1 MSEKYINHSKI
12 TKNNM
17 KIFIVIL
24 LILSSSICLAQPIKS
39 IPYGDVVYEFTQV
52 KTKDDFIV
60 DTKIKVINK
69 SDGKVLYENMMDEI
83 KKDDEKTGFQ
93 YLQEYRLI
101 DLNGDGSDELILN
114 GYVGMSPYFL
124 FGNGYII
131 DKTKSYL
138 PLYEIQ
144 NLNMQAIDSVS
155 MILEIIEKESP
166 AVLGLWNIY
175 HVKYNGELELVPYVT
190 EEFSSMLTYENYE
203 NITRNHKEMNPE
215 DDICKNS
222 PLSPTMEEFYS
233 YYWRAVENV
242 FYNAYINNVFY
253 LAEAWFLKHN
263 NCPDKNKILEVIL
276 KDSEKRKGQFLS
288 YMKDYYPIRY
298 TK

>member
-1 MSEKYINHSKI
+1 
-12 TKNNM
+12 M
-17 KIFIVIL
+17 KKFIFIFFVL
-24 LILSSSICLAQPIKS
+24 VNSQLSAQTKS
-39 IPYGDVVYEFTQV
+39 IPYGDVVYEFTEV
-52 KTKDDFIV
+52 KSKDGFV
-60 DTKIKVINK
+60 TDTKVKIVNQ
-69 SDGKVLYENMMDEI
+69 SEGKVLYENMMDEI
-83 KKDDEKTGFQ
+83 KKDEEKTGFQ

-144 NLNMQAIDSVS
+144 NLDLQSIDSVNK
-155 MILEIIEKESP
+155 ILTIIEKESP

-175 HVKYNGELELVPYVT
+175 HVKYNGELELVPYVSD
-190 EEFSSMLTYENYE
+190 EFYDMLSDENYQT
-203 NITRNHKEMNPE
+203 IMQNHKEMSPD

-276 KDSEKRKGQFLS
+276 KDTEKRQEQFIS
-288 YMKDYYPIRY
+288 YMRDYYPIKY
-298 TK
+298 K